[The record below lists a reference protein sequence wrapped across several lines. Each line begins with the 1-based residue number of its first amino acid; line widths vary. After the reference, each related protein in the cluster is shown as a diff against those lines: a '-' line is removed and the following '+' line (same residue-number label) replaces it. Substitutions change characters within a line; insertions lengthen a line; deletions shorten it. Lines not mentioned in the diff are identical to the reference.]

1 MRYTTGKDFVNGKVL
16 YKAKGS
22 QLLFTAVSYA
32 FDMRI
37 YGSVVWHLMFP
48 RTVEAPEYRQ

>member
-48 RTVEAPEYRQ
+48 RTVEAPEYQQ